1 MASLSPTA
9 CSSLSPRNTQPA
21 AFMGLAASPLTSTRR
36 SGGVASVA
44 ETSRKHYTIVKDI
57 APWDPG
63 KECLDIPKHLVLT
76 AARRETLKAIF
87 MPQGA
92 ALVLT
97 PVCLRQDP
105 NFDVSQIQLADG
117 CGDNFNVKARAD
129 EAAFASGQSLR
140 SHQHESGLFGA
151 PGGTY
156 SPRLRSYA

>member
-1 MASLSPTA
+1 M
-9 CSSLSPRNTQPA
+9 
-21 AFMGLAASPLTSTRR
+21 
-36 SGGVASVA
+36 A

-97 PVCLRQDP
+97 PVGLRQDP
-105 NFDVSQIQLADG
+105 NVDVSQIQLADG
-117 CGDNFNVKARAD
+117 CGDNLNMKARAD

-140 SHQHESGLFGA
+140 SHHHFIWKCSLQVSCDIFGVFA
-151 PGGTY
+151 CKV
-156 SPRLRSYA
+156 SQISVVHKVAKIF